1 MYINFACL
9 NMKMSNKNLSKKDI
23 LKKKKQLYF
32 GLFKNL
38 LRLYIKQKV

>member
-23 LKKKKQLYF
+23 FKKK
-32 GLFKNL
+32 NS
-38 LRLYIKQKV
+38 YISVCSKTS